1 MMVPMRMSDRQSG
14 RRIATGRRRQS
25 VNFRMAHVQTGGAHL
40 AAEGAA
46 LHHPVHAA
54 SLLGTCYTEIVSPCV
69 GPAIRPFR
77 GSSGRAVVVV
87 K

>member
-1 MMVPMRMSDRQSG
+1 MMVPMRMSGRRSG
-14 RRIATGRRRQS
+14 RQIATGRRRQS
-25 VNFRMAHVQTGGAHL
+25 VNFLAHVQTGGAHL